1 MLRVRQII
9 AAIAI
14 VLTASVLT
22 VPVLRA
28 QGPELVDIRL
38 TQPPPNQL
46 RISDLWKVELNN
58 RSGRVVRV
66 SLHGTAEETSIPDGI
81 IADATTKIIALQP
94 GRTVVTG
101 NEIQPIRVDQSNN
114 KYRDALLRTG
124 SVPSG
129 EYTICCEVI
138 SEETAQVIG
147 RDCKFVTIER
157 MTIPILIAPPD
168 ESVVIDRY
176 PAFSWLSGSPP
187 ASGFRPTYQLKM
199 VEIFSNQT
207 PYSAMSS
214 NPAWFIRDNINVN
227 VFQYPVSTR
236 AFEVGR
242 RYAWKITAFNASDGR
257 VPMGESEIW
266 WFTYKPESVDGS
278 GDEEQTDNRTD
289 NRTDKRTDGSDS
301 SGGTQGGGVKT
312 TRSNL
317 TADMPCG
324 GENWDFELGTLGCW
338 TFDGESFI
346 DDPVLD
352 EHPVLG
358 PLGHHGKYWVTT
370 LGPTSGEGAIG
381 TMLSEEFQIK
391 TSTIGFLC
399 GGMLSGD
406 AGVELLVE
414 KLAKDTFRLPTRRIA
429 SSSKEFFV
437 ARSTN
442 DDIGGPS
449 AARRGGTSD
458 RLAPVDWDV
467 TTFLNRTAFILVRDS
482 TKVGHVNIDYFR
494 FYDREKNDS
503 VKLPV
508 LVMAAGEN
516 HSLAATPQEKPK
528 KNIRDMLASDLS
540 VYKRGDVVLTD
551 VNIVNDV
558 STSTKRFTSNVVEQ
572 NLKLNPSFAGTIN
585 AEDFPKFSEQNT
597 QGGGRNDGPELYE
610 MNASEAAKS
619 SKSGLNLSAFNP
631 KNIVWGWGDN
641 LRRAVGKDYGSVVPE
656 PMKLEKVKE
665 VKALAGGMDHSFAA
679 LKTGSVLAWGFNDY
693 WQLGTDDRVQK
704 NDPVDLKIADVIQ
717 VATGSRHSLALNSK
731 GQVYVWGYNRT
742 WECGTW
748 LNVLTDATTGQ
759 IKQNLHLTKPSLHI
773 ALNGITAI
781 AAGHSHSVALSFTGA
796 VLAWGANNYGQC
808 GVDPDDFYAIGWPT
822 PVVVGSPLNAPP
834 ETKFL
839 AGPRAGFV
847 AVAAGDYHTVALYSD
862 GSVMTWGGNASGQLG
877 DGTNKDRP
885 TPGKV
890 KGLTHIK
897 AIAAGSTFSLAL
909 DSAGNL
915 WAWGN
920 NALGQLGDGTRVGR
934 TEPVKVSR
942 LDAVSGVVAGG
953 AHGMAVR
960 ADGGL
965 WTWGTDEYGQLGEG
979 PITNLTPVPLDPPL
993 GPFRVEKLA
1002 SP

>member
-1 MLRVRQII
+1 MLRVRQV
-9 AAIAI
+9 I
-14 VLTASVLT
+14 VALTFVLSVSALK
-22 VPVLRA
+22 A

-46 RISDLWKVELNN
+46 RIADLWKVELNN
-58 RSGRVVRV
+58 RSGRPVRV
-66 SLHGTAEETSIPDGI
+66 TLHGTAEETSIPDGI
-81 IADATTKIIALQP
+81 IADATTRVITLQP
-94 GRTVVTG
+94 GRTIVTG
-101 NEIQPIRVDQSNN
+101 NDVQPIRVDQSNN

-129 EYTICCEVI
+129 EYLICCEVI
-138 SEETAQVIG
+138 SEETDQVLG
-147 RDCKFVTIER
+147 RDCKICIVER
-157 MTIPILIAPPD
+157 LTIPILIAPPD
-168 ESVVIDRY
+168 ESEVTEKLPV
-176 PAFSWLSGSPP
+176 FSWLSGSPP
-187 ASGFRPTYQLKM
+187 PVGFRPMFRLKI
-199 VEIFSNQT
+199 VEMFSNQT
-207 PYSAMSS
+207 AYSAMRS
-214 NPAWFIRDNINVN
+214 NPAWFIRDGINAN
-227 VFQYPVSTR
+227 VFLYPISSR
-236 AFEVGR
+236 AFELQR
-242 RYAWKITAFNASDGR
+242 KYAWQITLFDAADGR
-257 VPMGESEIW
+257 VPLGESEIW
-266 WFTYKPESVDGS
+266 WFTYGTDAVEEDTSDQA
-278 GDEEQTDNRTD
+278 GDDR
-289 NRTDKRTDGSDS
+289 RPDGSDT
-301 SGGTQGGGVKT
+301 SGGGGVKSSRTDLT
-312 TRSNL
+312 TD
-317 TADMPCG
+317 AQCP

-338 TFDGESFI
+338 TIDGEAFL
-346 DDPVLD
+346 DDPVLED
-352 EHPVLG
+352 HPVLG
-358 PLGHHGKYWVTT
+358 ALGHHAKYWATS
-370 LGPTSGEGAIG
+370 LGPTTGESAIG

-391 TSTIGFLC
+391 NSTIGFLC
-399 GGMLSGD
+399 GGMLFGA

-414 KLAKDTFRLPTRRIA
+414 KLEKDTFSFPTRKLAA
-429 SSSKEFFV
+429 SSKVFYI
-437 ARSTN
+437 ARTTSE
-442 DDIGGPS
+442 DVGGRTETS
-449 AARRGGTSD
+449 RGGASD
-458 RLAPVDWDV
+458 RLIPVDWNV
-467 TTFLNRTAFILVRDS
+467 TPFLNRTAYILVIDS
-482 TKVGHVNIDYFR
+482 TKVGHVNVDYFR
-494 FYDREKNDS
+494 FYDREKDDS

-528 KNIRDMLASDLS
+528 KNIRDMLASDVS
-540 VYKRGDVVLTD
+540 VYKGGGVMLSD

-558 STSTKRFTSNVVEQ
+558 STTTKRFTSDIVDK
-572 NLKLNPSFAGTIN
+572 NLKLNPSFAGTVN
-585 AEDFPKFSEQNT
+585 AEDFPKFSDQNT
-597 QGGGRNDGPELYE
+597 QGGGRNDGPDLYE
-610 MNASEAAKS
+610 MNASEA
-619 SKSGLNLSAFNP
+619 SKIGKAGLNLSAFNP

-641 LRRAVGKDYGSVVPE
+641 LRRAVGKDYSSVVPE

-704 NDPVDLKIADVIQ
+704 NDPVDLKVADIIQ

-748 LNVLTDATTGQ
+748 LNVLTDGTTGQ
-759 IKQNLHLTKPSLHI
+759 ITQSLHLPKPSLHF

-781 AAGHSHSVALSFTGA
+781 AAGHSHSVALTFTGA

-808 GVDPDDFYAIGWPT
+808 GVDPEDLFAVGWPT
-822 PVVVGSPLNAPP
+822 PVIIGSPSNTPPKSTFAAAPR
-834 ETKFL
+834 T
-839 AGPRAGFV
+839 GCV
-847 AVAAGDYHTVALYSD
+847 AISAGDYHTVALMSD
-862 GSVMTWGGNASGQLG
+862 GTVMTWGGNASGQLG

-890 KGLTHIK
+890 KGLTNIRS
-897 AIAAGSTFSLAL
+897 IAAGSTFSLAL

-965 WTWGTDEYGQLGEG
+965 WTWGTNEYGQLGEG

>member
-9 AAIAI
+9 VAIAI
-14 VLTASVLT
+14 FIIASILK
-22 VPVLRA
+22 A

-46 RISDLWKVELNN
+46 RIADLWKVELNN
-58 RSGRVVRV
+58 RSGRPVRV
-66 SLHGTAEETSIPDGI
+66 YLHGTAEETSIPDGI
-81 IADATTKIIALQP
+81 IADARTKIITVPP
-94 GRTVVTG
+94 GRSVVTG
-101 NEIQPIRVDQSNN
+101 NDVQPITVDQSNN

-129 EYTICCEVI
+129 AYTICCEVI
-138 SEETAQVIG
+138 SEETDQVIG
-147 RDCKFVTIER
+147 RDCKFVTVER

-168 ESVVIDRY
+168 ESVVMDKF
-176 PAFSWLSGSPP
+176 PTFSWLSGSPP
-187 ASGFRPTYQLKM
+187 ASGFRPTYRLKI
-199 VEIFSNQT
+199 VEVFNSQS
-207 PYSAMSS
+207 PYSAMAA
-214 NPAWFIRDNINVN
+214 NPAWFIRENIPNN
-227 VFQYPVSTR
+227 VFLYPVSSR
-236 AFEVGR
+236 SFEVKR
-242 RYAWKITAFNASDGR
+242 KYAWMITAFNATDGR

-266 WFTYKPESVDGS
+266 WFTYNPETDSQDDTTDTTDG
-278 GDEEQTDNRTD
+278 DQA
-289 NRTDKRTDGSDS
+289 DKR
-301 SGGTQGGGVKT
+301 GTGDTTAGGGVKT
-312 TRSNL
+312 SKSSL

-338 TFDGESFI
+338 TVDGEAFV

-352 EHPVLG
+352 DHPVLG
-358 PLGHHGKYWVTT
+358 QLGHHAKYWVTS
-370 LGPTSGEGAIG
+370 LGPTNGDGAVG
-381 TMLSEEFQIK
+381 AMLSEEFQIK

-414 KLAKDTFRLPTRRIA
+414 KLAKDTFKLPSRRIA
-429 SSSKEFFV
+429 LSTKEFYV
-437 ARSTN
+437 AHTTN
-442 DDIGGPS
+442 ADLG
-449 AARRGGTSD
+449 AASKAKSGGTSD
-458 RLAPVDWDV
+458 RLDPVEWDV
-467 TTFLNRTAFILVRDS
+467 TKFLNRVAFIIVRDS
-482 TKVGHVNIDYFR
+482 TKVGHVNVDYFR
-494 FYDREKNDS
+494 FYDREKDDS

-508 LVMAAGEN
+508 LVMSAGEN

-528 KNIRDMLASDLS
+528 KNIRDMLSSD
-540 VYKRGDVVLTD
+540 VGIYRGGGAQFTD
-551 VNIVNDV
+551 LNVVNDV
-558 STSTKRFTSNVVEQ
+558 STNTKRFTSAVVDE
-572 NLKLNPSFAGTIN
+572 NLKLNPSFKASIN
-585 AEDFPKFSEQNT
+585 AEDFPKFTEANIQSNKK
-597 QGGGRNDGPELYE
+597 DGPELYE
-610 MNASEAAKS
+610 MNASEAAKY
-619 SKSGLNLSAFNP
+619 SKAGLGLSALNP

-641 LRRAVGKDYGSVVPE
+641 LRRAVGKDYGGVVPE

-665 VKALAGGMDHSFAA
+665 VKALAAGMDHSFAVTKA
-679 LKTGSVLAWGFNDY
+679 GAILGWGFNDY

-704 NDPVDLKIADVIQ
+704 NDPVDLKVANIIQ
-717 VATGSRHSLALNSK
+717 VATGSRHALALNDK

-748 LNVLTDATTGQ
+748 LNVIFDNTTGQ
-759 IKQNLHLTKPSLHI
+759 ITANLPMTKPTLHY
-773 ALNGITAI
+773 ALNGIAAV

-796 VLAWGANNYGQC
+796 VFCWGANNYGQC
-808 GVDPDDFYAIGWPT
+808 GVDPDDLFAIGWPT
-822 PVVVGSPLNAPP
+822 PVVVPGAVEANLS
-834 ETKFL
+834 FL
-839 AGPRAGFV
+839 KRQGFTSV
-847 AVAAGDYHTVALYSD
+847 SAGDYHTMALDID
-862 GSVMTWGGNASGQLG
+862 GRVWAWGGNASGQLG

-885 TPGKV
+885 APGLV
-890 KGLTHIK
+890 KGLPRVK

-934 TEPVKVSR
+934 IEPVKVSR
-942 LDAVSGVVAGG
+942 LDAVAGVVAGG

-965 WTWGTDEYGQLGEG
+965 WTWGTNEYGQLGEG

>member
-9 AAIAI
+9 VALAI
-14 VLTASVLT
+14 LLLASALK
-22 VPVLRA
+22 A
-28 QGPELVDIRL
+28 QGLELVDIRL

-46 RISDLWKVELNN
+46 RIADLWKVELNN

-66 SLHGTAEETSIPDGI
+66 YLHGTAEETSIPDGI
-81 IADATTKIIALQP
+81 IADATTRVITLQP
-94 GRTVVTG
+94 GRTIVTG
-101 NEIQPIRVDQSNN
+101 DDVQPLKVNQSNN

-129 EYTICCEVI
+129 AYTICCEVV
-138 SEETAQVIG
+138 SEETDQVIG

-168 ESVVIDRY
+168 ESEVLDQY
-176 PAFSWLSGSPP
+176 PTFSWLSGSPP
-187 ASGFRPTYQLKM
+187 ASGFRPTYQLKI
-199 VEIFSNQT
+199 VEMFGSQT

-227 VFQYPVSTR
+227 VFLYPVSSR
-236 AFEVGR
+236 SFEIGR
-242 RYAWKITAFNASDGR
+242 KYAWKITAFNAADGR

-266 WFTYKPESVDGS
+266 WFIYKPQTA
-278 GDEEQTDNRTD
+278 GDEDGDSTGGD
-289 NRTDKRTDGSDS
+289 RTDKRNDGNDTT
-301 SGGTQGGGVKT
+301 GKGTTGSQDGVLKT
-312 TRSNL
+312 TKSSL

-338 TFDGESFI
+338 TAEGESFV
-346 DDPVLD
+346 DDPVLE

-358 PLGHHGKYWVTT
+358 PLGHHGKYWVTS
-370 LGPTSGEGAIG
+370 LGPTTGEGAIG
-381 TMLSEEFQIK
+381 SMLSEEFQIK
-391 TSTIGFLC
+391 NSTIGFIC

-458 RLAPVDWDV
+458 RLAPIDWDV
-467 TTFLNRTAFILVRDS
+467 TTFLNRVAFILVRDS
-482 TKVGHVNIDYFR
+482 TKVGHVNVDYFR

-528 KNIRDMLASDLS
+528 KNIRDMLASDVGS
-540 VYKRGDVVLTD
+540 YRGGGIALTELNVV
-551 VNIVNDV
+551 NEV
-558 STSTKRFTSNVVEQ
+558 STSTKRFTSSMVEE
-572 NLKLNPSFAGTIN
+572 NLQLNTNWAGSLDAGSI
-585 AEDFPKFSEQNT
+585 PKFAERNT
-597 QGGGRNDGPELYE
+597 VGGKTDITPDTYE
-610 MNASEAAKS
+610 MSPADAAKS
-619 SKSGLNLSAFNP
+619 SKAGLLNLAAFNP
-631 KNIVWGWGDN
+631 KNMVWGWGDN
-641 LRRAVGKDYGSVVPE
+641 LRRAVGKDYSSVVPE
-656 PMKLEKVKE
+656 PMKLEKVKD
-665 VKALAGGMDHSFAA
+665 VKALAGGMDHSFAVTKAGA
-679 LKTGSVLAWGFNDY
+679 LLGWGYNDY
-693 WQLGTDDRVQK
+693 WQLGTDDRLQK
-704 NDPVDLKIADVIQ
+704 NDPVDLKVASIIQ
-717 VATGSRHSLALNSK
+717 VATGSRHSLALNDK

-748 LNVLTDATTGQ
+748 LNVLTDPTTGQ
-759 IKQNLHLTKPSLHI
+759 ISANVHLTKPSLHF
-773 ALNGITAI
+773 ALNGIRAV
-781 AAGHSHSVALSFTGA
+781 AAGHSHSVALAFTGA
-796 VLAWGANNYGQC
+796 VICWGANNYGQC
-808 GVDPDDFYAIGWPT
+808 GVDEDDFFAVGWPT
-822 PVVVGSPLNAPP
+822 IVAIGPAADFSI
-834 ETKFL
+834 TK
-839 AGPRAGFV
+839 V
-847 AVAAGDYHTVALYSD
+847 ALPGRGAISAISAGDYHTLALGGD
-862 GSVMTWGGNASGQLG
+862 GRVYAWGGNASGQLG
-877 DGTNKDRP
+877 DGTNKDRSKP
-885 TPGKV
+885 ELV
-890 KGLTHIK
+890 KGLAHIK

-942 LDAVSGVVAGG
+942 LDAVAGVVAGG

-965 WTWGTDEYGQLGEG
+965 WTWGTDEFGQLGEG